1 RERRDVAISIPT
13 VLPFSVP
20 PTVAMPDSLPQNS
33 KSVQEEKPM
42 TDSLRKV
49 DYFYTFVPNTAG
61 QGSKILAALAE
72 EGVNLLAFS
81 GFPSGRRAQLDLVP
95 EDSAALKRA
104 AKKLK
109 LKLSPRKTGFLL
121 QGDDRIGAMTE
132 TLNALA
138 NAKINITAMDAISS
152 GDGRFASLFWVQ
164 PEAVAK
170 AAKVIGAQ

>member
-1 RERRDVAISIPT
+1 MAHNV
-13 VLPFSVP
+13 
-20 PTVAMPDSLPQNS
+20 
-33 KSVQEEKPM
+33 
-42 TDSLRKV
+42 RKV
-49 DYFYTFVPNTAG
+49 DYFYVMISDKPGEGA
-61 QGSKILAALAE
+61 KILADLAM

-81 GFPSGRRAQLDLVP
+81 GFPSGRKAQLDLIP

-109 LKLSPRKTGFLL
+109 LTLSPRKTGFLL
-121 QGDDRIGAMTE
+121 QGEDRIGAMTE

-152 GDGRFASLFWVQ
+152 GDGRFASLFWVKPQ
-164 PEAVAK
+164 AVAK